1 MRMRILS
8 ATAAMSAI
16 MVAASPVAAAPQ
28 MPVCAPVAVIHD
40 TLAGVGE
47 HPVWRGQVNGLTLVV
62 YSRADGITWSAV
74 LIGDAGVACIVMT
87 GTRSETIDSAPQL
100 GRRA

>member
-16 MVAASPVAAAPQ
+16 MAAGPPAAATPPTPICV
-28 MPVCAPVAVIHD
+28 PVSVID
-40 TLAGVGE
+40 STLASVGE
-47 HPVWRGQVNGLTLVV
+47 RPVWRGQVQGSTLVI

-74 LIGDAGVACIVMT
+74 LVGDAGIACIVMT
-87 GTRSETIDSAPQL
+87 GTKSETIGGTPRL